1 MCSLDPKSIDIML
14 KNLKENQEEL
24 KKDYNSRIDKLEAKI
39 EWMFDK
45 IEEKFDEFV
54 TKAEFEYQKEKIKAL
69 EEDKKKLVRIVIT
82 AVVWAVLSL
91 VLIHN

>member
-1 MCSLDPKSIDIML
+1 MCNLDPKSIDIML

-24 KKDYNSRIDKLEAKI
+24 KKDYNSRIDKLELKI

-54 TKAEFEYQKEKIKAL
+54 TKAEFEYQKEKIKSL

-82 AVVWAVLSL
+82 AVVWAILSL

>member
-1 MCSLDPKSIDIML
+1 MCGLDPKSIDIML

-24 KKDYNSRIDKLEAKI
+24 KKDYNSRIDKLEVKI

-54 TKAEFEYQKEKIKAL
+54 TKAEFEYQKEKIKSL

>member
-1 MCSLDPKSIDIML
+1 MCGLDPKSIDIML

-24 KKDYNSRIDKLEAKI
+24 KKDYNSRIDKLELKI

-45 IEEKFDEFV
+45 IEGKFDEFV

-82 AVVWAVLSL
+82 AVVWAILSL

>member
-1 MCSLDPKSIDIML
+1 
-14 KNLKENQEEL
+14 
-24 KKDYNSRIDKLEAKI
+24 
-39 EWMFDK
+39 MFDK

-82 AVVWAVLSL
+82 AVV
-91 VLIHN
+91 

>member
-1 MCSLDPKSIDIML
+1 MCGLDPKSIDIML